1 MAKRLHNEKN
11 EKELN
16 DKNYMIKRLHNG
28 NNMMK
33 GYCDRRTT

>member
-16 DKNYMIKRLHNG
+16 DENYMIKKLHNK

-33 GYCDRRTT
+33 GYYDRRTT

>member
-16 DKNYMIKRLHNG
+16 NENYMIKRLYNR
-28 NNMMK
+28 NYMMK
-33 GYCDRRTT
+33 GYFNRRPI